1 MYMYLCTVVGMVA
14 KPTPKTPRDPEG
26 RKRAIVQA
34 AAELIMELG
43 ISNITHRKI
52 AERAG
57 VPLGSTTQY
66 FATLDDLRHAAIAF
80 LSEDDARNI
89 ELLRAELVNATN
101 IPRALA
107 HRLAQYLSDP
117 FQVRLETLF
126 YLAHAE
132 HPQLRQINKQWNDQL
147 MDVLTGYMCRQA
159 ACAIITY
166 GNGLL
171 VQVSEDGTPIDET
184 ELAHVF
190 ELLMTLTDHQEN

>member
-1 MYMYLCTVVGMVA
+1 MYMYLCTVVGMAA
-14 KPTPKTPRDPEG
+14 KSTPKTPRDPEG

-52 AERAG
+52 TERAG

-89 ELLRAELVNATN
+89 ELLRAELATATN
-101 IPRALA
+101 IPHALA

-132 HPQLRQINKQWNDQL
+132 HSQLRQINEQWYDQL
-147 MDVLTGYMCRQA
+147 MDVLTDYMGRRA
-159 ACAIITY
+159 ARAVIAY

>member
-1 MYMYLCTVVGMVA
+1 MYLCTVVGMAA
-14 KPTPKTPRDPEG
+14 KSTPKTPRDPEG

-52 AERAG
+52 TERAG

-89 ELLRAELVNATN
+89 ELLRAELATATN
-101 IPRALA
+101 IPHALA

-132 HPQLRQINKQWNDQL
+132 HSQLRQINEQWYDQL
-147 MDVLTGYMCRQA
+147 MDVLTDYMGRRA
-159 ACAIITY
+159 ARAVIAY

>member
-1 MYMYLCTVVGMVA
+1 MYMYLCTVVGMAA
-14 KPTPKTPRDPEG
+14 KSTPKTPRDPEG

-57 VPLGSTTQY
+57 VLLGSTTQY

-89 ELLRAELVNATN
+89 ELLRAELATATN
-101 IPRALA
+101 IPHALA

-132 HPQLRQINKQWNDQL
+132 HSQLRQINEQWYDQL
-147 MDVLTGYMCRQA
+147 MDVLTDYMGRRA
-159 ACAIITY
+159 ARAVIAY

>member
-1 MYMYLCTVVGMVA
+1 MAA

-80 LSEDDARNI
+80 LSEGDARNI
-89 ELLRAELVNATN
+89 ELATTTN
-101 IPRALA
+101 IPRAMA

-132 HPQLRQINKQWNDQL
+132 HPQLKQLTIQWHDQL
-147 MDVLTGYMCRQA
+147 MDVLTGYMSRRA
-159 ACAIITY
+159 ARAIIAY

-171 VQVSEDGTPIDET
+171 VQVSEDGIPIDET

>member
-1 MYMYLCTVVGMVA
+1 MC
-14 KPTPKTPRDPEG
+14 
-26 RKRAIVQA
+26 
-34 AAELIMELG
+34 
-43 ISNITHRKI
+43 S
-52 AERAG
+52 
-57 VPLGSTTQY
+57 
-66 FATLDDLRHAAIAF
+66 
-80 LSEDDARNI
+80 
-89 ELLRAELVNATN
+89 
-101 IPRALA
+101 
-107 HRLAQYLSDP
+107 SD
-117 FQVRLETLF
+117 LF

-171 VQVSEDGTPIDET
+171 VQVSDDGTPIDET

>member
-1 MYMYLCTVVGMVA
+1 MAA

-89 ELLRAELVNATN
+89 ELLCAELATATN

-132 HPQLRQINKQWNDQL
+132 HPQLRQINEQRNDQL
-147 MDVLTGYMCRQA
+147 MDVLLTGYMGRRA
-159 ACAIITY
+159 ARAIITY